1 MREVKNRRR
10 GYREWSHVL
19 HCTEG
24 IRMTP
29 PPELVSPDTWTS
41 GGIGLV
47 IGVLLRYFIV
57 RVLIVFKLFGR
68 TWTLDL
74 KDNGH
79 KDPS

>member
-1 MREVKNRRR
+1 MHRRN
-10 GYREWSHVL
+10 
-19 HCTEG
+19 TNDP
-24 IRMTP
+24 P